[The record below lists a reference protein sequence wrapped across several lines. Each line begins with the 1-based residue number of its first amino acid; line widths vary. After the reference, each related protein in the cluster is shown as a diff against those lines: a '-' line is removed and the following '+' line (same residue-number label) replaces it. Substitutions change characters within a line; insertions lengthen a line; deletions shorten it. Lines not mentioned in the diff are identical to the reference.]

1 MAKTKKITKDELAK
15 LQVNVRKINQVQ
27 IQVGILEIQK
37 SEAVDS
43 IKLLRNQ
50 LSILQKEMEDKYGSV
65 NVNINDGT
73 ISDKDGEP
81 DKKN

>member
-50 LSILQKEMEDKYGSV
+50 LSILQKDMEDKYGSV